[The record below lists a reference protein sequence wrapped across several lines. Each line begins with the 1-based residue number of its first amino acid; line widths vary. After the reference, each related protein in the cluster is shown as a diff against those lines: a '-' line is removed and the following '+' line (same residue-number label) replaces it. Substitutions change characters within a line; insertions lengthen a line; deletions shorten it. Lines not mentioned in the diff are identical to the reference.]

1 MNYKNLAHNLK
12 KLIDDNLPKILEL
25 RSDKIIKSDNSY
37 VTKGDLLISNILKEY
52 LKSIFDKFIYVSEED
67 FIETENWNE
76 SKSYIF
82 VDPLDGTENFVS
94 GLKEWGIGISIYEN
108 GIHIFSFI
116 YLPELS
122 ELHYTGK
129 SIKKFDS
136 RINGLSSSL
145 NLSDLKLLRDSTN
158 EIRIMGCAMYNIFNI
173 IRGSFNIFENIKG
186 VNCWDI
192 LPGINLA
199 LDSGCKVYVDGFEYK
214 RQILFPIK
222 KYKIKLINK

>member
-1 MNYKNLAHNLK
+1 MNNRNLAYNIK
-12 KLIDDNLPKILEL
+12 KLIDENLPKILEL
-25 RSDKIIKSDNSY
+25 RGDKIIKSDNSY

-67 FIETENWNE
+67 FVETENWNE

-94 GLKEWGIGISIYEN
+94 GLKEWGIGISIYEK

-122 ELHYTGK
+122 EIHYTGN
-129 SIKKFDS
+129 SIKKFES

-145 NLSDLKLLRDSTN
+145 NLSDLKLLNVSTN
-158 EIRIMGCAMYNIFNI
+158 EIRIMGCAMYNIFNV

-192 LPGINLA
+192 LPGMNLA
-199 LDSGCKVYVDGFEYK
+199 LDSECKVYVDGLEYD

-222 KYKIKLINK
+222 KYKIKLISK